1 MSESTEELKEL
12 KLTIPLSQL
21 LAEGITV
28 NTGEKLIVTVIDDLP
43 GVSG

>member
-1 MSESTEELKEL
+1 MSESTDELKEI
-12 KLTIPLSQL
+12 KIIIPLSQL

-28 NTGEKLIVTVIDDLP
+28 NTGEKLIVTVVDDLP